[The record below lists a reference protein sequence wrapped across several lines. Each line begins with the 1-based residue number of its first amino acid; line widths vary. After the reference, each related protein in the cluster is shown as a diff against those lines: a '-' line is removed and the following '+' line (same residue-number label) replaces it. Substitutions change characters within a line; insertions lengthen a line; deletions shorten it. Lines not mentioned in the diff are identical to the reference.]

1 MGYACAAAAVK
12 RGHKVTLVSG
22 SVSLAVPEGVKVI
35 KVVSSDD
42 MAQAVQG
49 CFAEC
54 DCVIMAAAVGDYKP
68 QRQRKNKL
76 QKSGAG
82 LTLKLRGT
90 IDILAGL
97 GRAKAN
103 QILIGF
109 AVQDK
114 AARQRARQKMKAKN
128 LDAIV
133 LNSPAAF
140 GAIRTDV
147 QILERGGKWQ
157 CLSQVSKIRIADK
170 IIRLAEKISRQ

>member
-1 MGYACAAAAVK
+1 MRTKCGLCI
-12 RGHKVTLVSG
+12 HTT
-22 SVSLAVPEGVKVI
+22 
-35 KVVSSDD
+35 
-42 MAQAVQG
+42 
-49 CFAEC
+49 
-54 DCVIMAAAVGDYKP
+54 
-68 QRQRKNKL
+68 

-140 GAIRTDV
+140 GAVRTDV

-157 CLSQVSKIRIADK
+157 CLSQVSKIRIAEK
-170 IIRLAEKISRQ
+170 IIRLAEKISRQCS